1 MEASRRSGDEGVP
14 WFIRT
19 LDDRNEHTHENITKD
34 RRTPHLAVTL
44 DAAWQPEQSY
54 CDPKTSE
61 GGVGYQRGERGVV
74 SFSKR

>member
-1 MEASRRSGDEGVP
+1 MEASRCSGDEGVP
-14 WFIRT
+14 GFIRT
-19 LDDRNEHTHENITKD
+19 LDDRNEHTREHYEGQTN
-34 RRTPHLAVTL
+34 PHLAVTL
-44 DAAWQPEQSY
+44 EAAWQSEESY